1 MLAAFA
7 RRFSGLALAALT
19 LSASAALVGCSS
31 SDADDGDSSRVTLI
45 GNVGGAKSSSGTKTQ
60 GFGNISTAGGSLH
73 VSAHELHAKGAP
85 DGTTRDVNVVV
96 NGDGSF
102 RLNVDRGARWVVTV
116 DDAQGNSAIVTFGDG
131 QSAIGV
137 SADGEGGTVN
147 IGNLQVVGGEA
158 RTDVQ
163 IDGRFGLESTL
174 ARADEVFK
182 AANGA
187 IVAAQEAVAEAQ
199 KAAQEA
205 LKAAEQAQNAAE
217 EARKAAEQAAKKAG
231 GAAGGAGG
239 LGQ

>member
-1 MLAAFA
+1 MYMVALA
-7 RRFSGLALAALT
+7 RRFSGLALVALV
-19 LSASAALVGCSS
+19 LSASAAIAGCS
-31 SDADDGDSSRVTLI
+31 SDADEGSNSSKVRLQ
-45 GNVGGAKSSSGTKTQ
+45 GNVGGSSGSGTKTQ
-60 GFGNISTAGGSLH
+60 TFGNISTTGGSLH

-85 DGTTRDVNVVV
+85 DAAGRDANVIV

-102 RLNVDRGARWVVTV
+102 SLDVDRGARWVVTV

-131 QSAIGV
+131 QSTIGV

-147 IGNLQVVGGEA
+147 IGNLKVVGGEA

-163 IDGRFGLESTL
+163 IDGKFGLESTL

-187 IVAAQEAVAEAQ
+187 IIAAQEAVAEAQ

-217 EARKAAEQAAKKAG
+217 EARKAAEEAAKKAG
-231 GAAGGAGG
+231 GAAGGGAGK
-239 LGQ
+239 